1 MFRIINKPIT
11 VQKRLNQAI
20 FNKFRESGIP
30 PKLNKNVLSII
41 DELRDILKEALFQS
55 PEFLSLMTGTLRK
68 DFGLSDEKIVELPFI
83 IRDLAT
89 VYYEIEIED
98 KKLVV
103 RFSIDTLG
111 DDNPYGI
118 SALNRAS
125 YISPKSGE
133 LIDWLR
139 WLIYEGTT
147 KINQTHRVKTLEGK
161 GRSHMGVMIID
172 KGNNGFSVDPQFA
185 GVAGSNFVSRSILA
199 AWPNLK
205 ERLAQ
210 HV

>member
-1 MFRIINKPIT
+1 MIRIINRAPT
-11 VQKRLNQAI
+11 VQKRLEKAI
-20 FNKFRESGIP
+20 FEKFKETRYPI
-30 PKLNKNVLSII
+30 KLDKSASLII
-41 DELRDILKEALFQS
+41 DELRDILKASLFQS
-55 PEFLSLMTGTLRK
+55 PEFTSLMSGTLRK
-68 DFGLSDEKIVELPFI
+68 DFGLSDEKVAELAPI
-83 IRDLAT
+83 IMNLAT
-89 VYYEIEIED
+89 VQYDVEIETNRLIINFYIEALD
-98 KKLVV
+98 ESEPL
-103 RFSIDTLG
+103 TL
-111 DDNPYGI
+111 

-147 KINQTHRVKTLEGK
+147 KISQTHRVKTLEGK

-185 GVAGSNFVSRSILA
+185 GVAGANFVSRSILA
-199 AWPNLK
+199 AWPSIK